1 MPYRGLLIAA
11 VLTLSGCGAASV
23 ARGQAPEKAPDKPS
37 ASAPSPATAEYQR
50 KLAAYTQA
58 RQKFDEEAA
67 AYWGAV
73 AQKRRLRSAKRRE
86 HGDIGLDDYVLT
98 QPPVYAGP
106 PPPIPPLVSG
116 KDGAGT
122 PTPARKYIP
131 VVADFLKSAQEYFG
145 FVPQRPAS
153 EMEFKRAYA
162 RLALN
167 AGLTTEQ
174 IVRIYV
180 FETGGNG
187 TYDAQAGLE
196 YSPSGRAISP
206 ALGYNQLLNTN
217 SVELLAERGDEFVA
231 VLKMR
236 AAALDGEAKQ
246 AVERKVDILRRM
258 MNFCRTVPDD
268 WYAHDALANTPRG
281 LGVHAMLL
289 DVDVGPLVQV
299 QKLLDSVTFAR
310 QRGHRAALRAAEL
323 EMLNLMGDG
332 NGLDI
337 VMMPAALR
345 ERVPTANFF
354 LQASYERNPV
364 AIRNNVVA
372 KLMAATESTMDR
384 GMSLPGA
391 RELTAAATR

>member
-1 MPYRGLLIAA
+1 MLCRGLLIAA
-11 VLTLSGCGAASV
+11 ALTLPGCGVATDARAQAA
-23 ARGQAPEKAPDKPS
+23 DKPS
-37 ASAPSPATAEYQR
+37 AAAPSSSTAEYQA

-58 RQKFDEEAA
+58 RQKFEEQAA

-73 AQKRRLRSAKRRE
+73 AQKRRLRNAKRRDHKE
-86 HGDIGLDDYVLT
+86 IVLDDYVLT
-98 QPPVYAGP
+98 QPPVYGGP
-106 PPPIPPLVSG
+106 PAPSAPPLAD
-116 KDGAGT
+116 KDGAEP
-122 PTPARKYIP
+122 PTPSRKYVP

-145 FVPQRPAS
+145 FAPQRPRS
-153 EMEFKRAYA
+153 EAEFKRAYA
-162 RLALN
+162 RLALD
-167 AGLTTEQ
+167 AGLTKEQ

-196 YSPSGRAISP
+196 YAPRGRAVSP

-231 VLKMR
+231 ALKVR

-246 AVERKVDILRRM
+246 ALERKVDALRRM
-258 MNFCRTVPDD
+258 MKFCRTVPDD
-268 WYAHDALANTPRG
+268 WNAHDALANTAAG
-281 LGVHAMLL
+281 LGVHAVLL
-289 DVDVGPLVQV
+289 DVDVGPLLQV

-310 QRGHRAALRAAEL
+310 RRGHEAPMRAAEL
-323 EMLNLMGDG
+323 QMMNLTGDG

-337 VMMPAALR
+337 IMMPAAMR

-354 LQASYERNPV
+354 LQAGYERNPV

-372 KLMAATESTMDR
+372 KLLAATDAVMDR
-384 GMSLPGA
+384 GMNLPGA
-391 RELTAAATR
+391 RELAAAATR